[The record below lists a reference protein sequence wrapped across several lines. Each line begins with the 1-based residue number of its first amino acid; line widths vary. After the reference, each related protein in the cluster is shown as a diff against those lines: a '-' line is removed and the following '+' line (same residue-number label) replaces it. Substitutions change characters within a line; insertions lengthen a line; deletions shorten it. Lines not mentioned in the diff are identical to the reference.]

1 MLTLAGFLTWLIG
14 AIFEYPEI
22 AFIGGT
28 IVVAVGGMI
37 VQTGLEYQTGET
49 VIENTTYEGN
59 VQENGTIYNTS
70 ETSKDVQFQYRS
82 VPFPQQFPG
91 GVLLMIIGGLLATRQ
106 MGEDGGFM

>member
-37 VQTGLEYQTGET
+37 VLTGLEYQTGET
-49 VIENTTYEGN
+49 VVENTSYEGT
-59 VQENGTIYNTS
+59 VQENGTVYNTS
-70 ETSKDVQFQYRS
+70 QTSKNVEFEYRS

-91 GVLLMIIGGLLATRQ
+91 GVLMMIIGGLLATRQ
-106 MGEDGGFM
+106 MGEGGGIM